1 MNRRLVNLIRSYM
14 KPVYP
19 LRVALVLIYLSCVLP
34 ASRIFA
40 EGSKQVMPTA
50 ANGTGLIVSTTTTFP
65 LGNVGSY
72 LGAPVDARIYFRIK
86 DYTTESLYYGFNW
99 ETLSPVTP
107 INTYSDVYMIIYD
120 PTGAQVGTPINLA
133 SANGQAGWINTVNQ
147 AILFGP
153 MIGGTPTT
161 GYTPAIF
168 TPSMNG
174 DYYVSFY
181 RSSDGGNTHIAG
193 GESMLAKYFDMT
205 VAANNGG
212 VYTRYT
218 GRVHCNEWAFSVYNP
233 AKGDIQD
240 PLASTNA
247 EFFGY
252 TPDSCT
258 IKVYFPNS
266 GYQPLSYIVAF
277 NSFGCKNT
285 GNWPV
290 DRQSVVLTNL
300 VAPYLTGG
308 YPVFLNPPDPT
319 IWPISPV
326 PSAPS
331 LIDPVISG
339 CPPGP
344 YIVRFNAPQP
354 GDYYLL
360 FDLNGVSGYQANT
373 ADRWIELDGQS
384 PGVIPYVWDGKDG
397 LGNPV
402 PANTSFPI
410 VFYFRKGRINIPM
423 YDDELNVNGF
433 NVALQT
439 PTGLPQV
446 QTTTFYWDDTQLTNV
461 GTDCSSNNNNYTGT
475 GYNNSVV
482 GVAQTATQGR
492 AWNGNGN
499 PTNVIPAPYVLYG
512 GVRNDQDNVQCNDFG
527 NARLLNT
534 WTWGIQ
540 LTATQ
545 TLTLTCISISGTVWD
560 DADGSALGTFN
571 NIRTNSE
578 SGTNAGGKI
587 YANLVDPV
595 TMTVLNSTP
604 VNSDGTYT
612 LYNCPANATGML
624 IYLTTTQG
632 TAGSAVPAA
641 GLPSGWIATSPDIRS
656 FNSGTTPLT
665 GLDFGIEQ
673 PPTSYNQNYTIGMP
687 ALNSYLTLN
696 GLGTVASPG
705 PLTGTDP
712 EDGTLGTG
720 KTVMITST
728 PTNEQLY
735 YNGALL
741 TANYKITNYNP
752 ALLQVRF
759 TAVNSVISTTFNYA
773 YLDAASVQSTPATY
787 TINMSIALSETL
799 SSFTG
804 TTTDLGNILRWTS
817 QNETSDMTFILD
829 RSLDGINFN
838 PIGQVAATGD
848 NTTVSHSFTDNS
860 PTPNTPNYYRLEWT
874 DGKGDVAYSN
884 VVTLTNSQISGV
896 LDVSPNP
903 FRDQLTIR
911 ASLSRAQDVAIRLLD
926 SRGSVLRQ
934 GQYPGVAGMNTFTVD
949 GSGLPPSVY
958 FVQIILADKVTVKKV
973 FCTR

>member
-1 MNRRLVNLIRSYM
+1 M
-14 KPVYP
+14 KPVY
-19 LRVALVLIYLSCVLP
+19 VLILICLTCVLP
-34 ASRIFA
+34 ASRVLA

-72 LGAPVDARIYFRIK
+72 LGAPVDDRIYFRIK
-86 DYTTESLYYGFNW
+86 DYTTETLYYGFNW

-107 INTYSDVYMIIYD
+107 ITTYNDVYMLVYD
-120 PTGAQVGTPINLA
+120 PTGAQVGAPIHLA
-133 SANGQAGWINTVNQ
+133 SANGQAGWINTPNQ
-147 AILFGP
+147 VLLWGP
-153 MIGGTPTT
+153 IINSNPTG
-161 GYTPAIF
+161 GYTPATF
-168 TPSMNG
+168 TPTMNG

-181 RSSDGGNTHIAG
+181 RSEDGGNTHITG

-205 VAANNGG
+205 VAADVGG

-218 GRVHCNEWAFSVYNP
+218 GRVHCNEWALSVYNP

-258 IKVYFPNS
+258 IKVSFPTS
-266 GYQPLSYIVAF
+266 GYEPLSYIVAF
-277 NSFGCKNT
+277 NSFGCQNL
-285 GNWPV
+285 GAASWPTT
-290 DRQSVVLTNL
+290 RQSIVLQTL

-319 IWPISPV
+319 IWPISTV

-344 YIVRFNAPQP
+344 YVVRFNAPQP
-354 GDYYLL
+354 GDYYML
-360 FDLNGVSGYQANT
+360 FDLNGISGYQANS

-397 LGNPV
+397 LGNQV

-433 NVALQT
+433 NVLLQT
-439 PTGLPQV
+439 PTGLPQL
-446 QTTTFYWDDTQLTNV
+446 QTTTFYWDDTQLYNV
-461 GTDCSSNNNNYTGT
+461 GTDCSSNNNNYTGS
-475 GYNNSVV
+475 GYNNSIV
-482 GVAQTATQGR
+482 GVAQTATAGR

-499 PTNVIPAPYVLYG
+499 PTNVVPAPFVLYG
-512 GVRNDQDNVQCNDFG
+512 GVRNDQDNTQCNDFG

-545 TLTLTCISISGTVWD
+545 TLTLTCISVSGTVWD
-560 DADGSALGTFN
+560 DADGSAKGTFT

-578 SGTNAGGKI
+578 PGTNAGGQL
-587 YANLVDPV
+587 YASLVDPV
-595 TMTVLNSTP
+595 TNNVVWSVP
-604 VNSDGTYT
+604 VNSDGTFT
-612 LYNCPANATGML
+612 LYNCPANSTGME
-624 IYLTTTQG
+624 IFLTTTLG
-632 TAGSAVPAA
+632 TVGSPVPAA
-641 GLPSGWIATSPDIRS
+641 AIPTGWTNTSPMIRL

-665 GLDFGIEQ
+665 GQDFGIEQ
-673 PPTSYNQNYTIGMP
+673 PPTSYSQNYTIGMP
-687 ALNSYLTLN
+687 ALNSSLTLN
-696 GLGTVASPG
+696 GIGTVANPG

-720 KTVMITST
+720 KSVVITSV

-735 YNGALL
+735 YNGVLL
-741 TANYKITNYNP
+741 TANYTITSYNP
-752 ALLQVRF
+752 ALLSVKF
-759 TAVNSVISTTFNYA
+759 TTVNSVFSTSFTYA
-773 YLDAASVQSTPATY
+773 YLDAASVESAPASY

-804 TTTDLGNILRWTS
+804 KTTDLGNVLSWTS
-817 QNETSDMTFILD
+817 QNETSDMTFIID
-829 RSLDGINFN
+829 RSLDGINFS
-838 PIGQVAATGD
+838 PIGQVAATGN
-848 NTTVSHSFTDNS
+848 NTTVSHSFTDNG

-874 DGKGDVAYSN
+874 DENGDVAYSN

-903 FRDQLTIR
+903 FRDQVTVR

-926 SRGSVLRQ
+926 SRGSVVRQ
-934 GQYPGVAGMNTFTVD
+934 GQYQGVSGLNTFTVD
-949 GSGLPPSVY
+949 GSGLPSSVY